1 MVFGL
6 KVTTLGDTRWNESL
20 NENIIRIFKPRIR
33 NDMKKV
39 VGLLAV
45 AVAAVLLM
53 SSFSGK
59 GDGIEFS
66 KMRLEAAKKK
76 SSKTGKL
83 IFIDAYTD
91 WCGPCKRM
99 AATTFKDPE
108 VGEFFNKN
116 FVNLKVEME
125 KDEDR
130 REIAKRYRVS
140 AYPTLLI
147 IDAEGNLVKSVIG
160 FKNKAQLM
168 AIAESV
174 L

>member
-1 MVFGL
+1 
-6 KVTTLGDTRWNESL
+6 
-20 NENIIRIFKPRIR
+20 
-33 NDMKKV
+33 MKKV
-39 VGLLAV
+39 VGILFVAVIAV
-45 AVAAVLLM
+45 AMM
-53 SSFSGK
+53 SSFVGK
-59 GDGIEFS
+59 GKGIEFS
-66 KMRLEAAKKK
+66 KVSFEKAKIEASK
-76 SSKTGKL
+76 SGKL

-99 AATTFKDPE
+99 AATTFKDHE

-116 FVNLKVEME
+116 FVNMKVEME
-125 KDEDR
+125 KDADGS
-130 REIAKRYRVS
+130 EIAKRYRVR

-147 IDAEGNLVKSVIG
+147 VDGEGNLVKSVIG

>member
-1 MVFGL
+1 
-6 KVTTLGDTRWNESL
+6 
-20 NENIIRIFKPRIR
+20 
-33 NDMKKV
+33 MKKI
-39 VGLLAV
+39 VGILAV
-45 AVAAVLLM
+45 AVAAFMLM
-53 SSFSGK
+53 SSFAGK
-59 GDGIEFS
+59 GEGIEFA
-66 KMRLEAAKKK
+66 KINLESAKKK
-76 SSKTGKL
+76 ASKSGKL

-108 VGEFFNKN
+108 VGKFFNKN

-125 KDEDR
+125 KDTDG
-130 REIAKRYRVS
+130 REIARRYKVR

-147 IDAEGNLVKSVIG
+147 IDGDGNLVKSVIG
-160 FKNKAQLM
+160 FKTKDQLM

>member
-1 MVFGL
+1 
-6 KVTTLGDTRWNESL
+6 
-20 NENIIRIFKPRIR
+20 
-33 NDMKKV
+33 MKKV
-39 VGLLAV
+39 VGILAV

-53 SSFSGK
+53 SSFAGK
-59 GDGIEFS
+59 GEGIEFS
-66 KMRLEAAKKK
+66 KINLETAKKK
-76 SSKTGKL
+76 ASKSGKL

-108 VGEFFNKN
+108 VGKFFNKN
-116 FVNLKVEME
+116 FISLKVEME
-125 KDEDR
+125 KDLDR

-140 AYPTLLI
+140 AYPTLII
-147 IDAEGNLVKSVIG
+147 IDGDGNLVKSVIG

>member
-1 MVFGL
+1 
-6 KVTTLGDTRWNESL
+6 
-20 NENIIRIFKPRIR
+20 
-33 NDMKKV
+33 MKKV
-39 VGLLAV
+39 VGILFV
-45 AVAAVLLM
+45 AVIAVVMM
-53 SSFSGK
+53 SSFAGK
-59 GDGIEFS
+59 GKGIEFS
-66 KMRLEAAKKK
+66 KVSFEKAKIEASK
-76 SSKTGKL
+76 SGKL

-99 AATTFKDPE
+99 AATTFKDSE

-116 FVNLKVEME
+116 FVNMKVEME
-125 KDEDR
+125 KDADGS
-130 REIAKRYRVS
+130 EIAKRYRVR

-147 IDAEGNLVKSVIG
+147 VDGEGNLVKSVIG